1 MSAVSHL
8 TVQSSSGR
16 VVRLDDLRTDKAHFI
31 LHVYIE
37 KFTKQVI
44 LKLQYDNKTEKE
56 TIFVFLPV
64 SHRDAYRPFSNLT
77 IFKINSKE
85 AYYKFR
91 YIGQCVC
98 PTKSLLLEVVPLSSR
113 GFVSDLGGTF

>member
-1 MSAVSHL
+1 MVSHL
-8 TVQSSSGR
+8 TIQASSGR
-16 VVRLDDLRTDKAHFI
+16 VVRLDELRKDKAYLI
-31 LHVYIE
+31 LHVYIG
-37 KFTKQVI
+37 KFKKQVI